1 MSDDLTRVLQQLR
14 REYVADSPV
23 RLQEFLLV
31 CRDDLAEEVVYE
43 FTKEFFAAL
52 PMLATSNSEAALV
65 DVEKAPATPI
75 PLHSGAARYYRERE
89 VLK

>member
-1 MSDDLTRVLQQLR
+1 VGID
-14 REYVADSPV
+14 A
-23 RLQEFLLV
+23 LLV

-52 PMLATSNSEAALV
+52 PLLARSNSEAANV

-75 PLHSGAARYYRERE
+75 PLHPGAARYYRERE